1 MTMRTIGSRVAAIV
15 VLAAATVWAQSTSP
29 ASALNPAFAGRSR
42 AGAARR
48 PSIENKVGSA
58 GTAAALHQ
66 RMDDMQ
72 STLNKMH
79 ALLKHMRAKAASSSS
94 KDSLAKANLDMWE
107 LMVGELDKQFDQLR
121 STTLAREDLDARR
134 AAMYKQA
141 SDKADAAA
149 QRARALAASQALA
162 PGSADHGTSAVSG
175 MQPAANAGAGP
186 ALPATP
192 ASPSAT
198 PK

>member
-15 VLAAATVWAQSTSP
+15 VLAAATVWAQSASP
-29 ASALNPAFAGRSR
+29 ASALNFAGRSR

-48 PSIENKVGSA
+48 PSIENKAGSA

-107 LMVGELDKQFDQLR
+107 LMVGELDKQFDQMR

-141 SDKADAAA
+141 SDNADAAA

-175 MQPAANAGAGP
+175 MQPAENAGAGP
-186 ALPATP
+186 AAPAT
-192 ASPSAT
+192 AAL
-198 PK
+198 PKPD